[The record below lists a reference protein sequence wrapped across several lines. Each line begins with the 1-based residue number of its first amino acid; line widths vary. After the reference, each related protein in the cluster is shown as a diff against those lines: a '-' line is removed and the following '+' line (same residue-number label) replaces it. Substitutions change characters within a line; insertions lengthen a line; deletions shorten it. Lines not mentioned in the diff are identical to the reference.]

1 MFTTKLLSLLLLVP
15 NNLQNF
21 LSGDSESI
29 YIRFKNLKNINAG
42 NDQRY
47 YVTNNNNKTDNAHN
61 SHNADKTDNTD
72 NSDTL
77 FMLHKIRRHI
87 INKNIIE
94 ELENNNTTIHQ
105 NMHIIETYTE
115 IYENQN
121 KISAFNL
128 LAGNLLNDFYDII

>member
-1 MFTTKLLSLLLLVP
+1 MFKTKLLSLLLLVP

-29 YIRFKNLKNINAG
+29 YIRFKNLKNMNAG
-42 NDQRY
+42 NDERY
-47 YVTNNNNKTDNAHN
+47 YVTNNNDKTDNA
-61 SHNADKTDNTD
+61 DNTD
-72 NSDTL
+72 NTYNSDKSDNL

-94 ELENNNTTIHQ
+94 ELENNNTNIHQ
-105 NMHIIETYTE
+105 KMHIIETYTE

-121 KISAFNL
+121 KISEFNL
-128 LAGNLLNDFYDII
+128 LAGNLLNDFYDAI